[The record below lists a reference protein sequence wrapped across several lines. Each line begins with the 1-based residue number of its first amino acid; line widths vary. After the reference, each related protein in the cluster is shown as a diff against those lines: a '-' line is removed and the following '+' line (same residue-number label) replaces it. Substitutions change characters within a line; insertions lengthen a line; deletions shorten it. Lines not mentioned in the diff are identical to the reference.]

1 MAGRRFGASDGYRP
15 ADQVY
20 VECSA
25 AVCWGSLITDCTL
38 AGGKNATVV
47 AGTTE
52 SLSGDGTP
60 LAGMDFRGVVAS
72 RLGVDARSLAAFR
85 VGVAGVV
92 LLDLLLRSRY
102 LGAFYT
108 DDGVLPRE
116 VLYAHNPTVGPLSLH
131 SLSGALWFQAALFAV
146 TGLAALAMLV
156 GYRTTLATLLT
167 GLLVVSLHV
176 RNPLVLNGGDLVL
189 QMLFLWG
196 LFLPLGERWSVDAL
210 RDGPRR
216 DWVTSVA
223 TAGVLCQVV
232 VIYTTNAVLKLRGDA
247 WLSGDA
253 IQYVFSLEMFVHG
266 FGHVLAEYPGLLVAF
281 DKVWLALLAGS
292 VLLVVTTGWRRAGL
306 AAAFAVMHVGMAT
319 TMQLGVFPLVS
330 VVALLPF
337 VPTVAWDALADRPHR
352 PFVAG
357 PRVARLRE
365 TIRSHLP
372 LVATPSLPPA
382 ALEWGRRALT
392 VALAAFLVVQLA
404 YSAAS
409 VGFLPVPDAGPLDG
423 EAPEPRW
430 NMFAPEPLS
439 VDLWLKAPATTTT
452 GERVDAFH
460 GGPFTWDKPPD
471 VSESYPTARWRK
483 YATNVADD
491 DGEVPAAL
499 ASYLCSHSPHGRFTA
514 IENVTVYGVWQ
525 PTRLDGPEPT
535 TRDEWASANCST

>member
-1 MAGRRFGASDGYRP
+1 M
-15 ADQVY
+15 
-20 VECSA
+20 
-25 AVCWGSLITDCTL
+25 
-38 AGGKNATVV
+38 N
-47 AGTTE
+47 
-52 SLSGDGTP
+52 
-60 LAGMDFRGVVAS
+60 FRGAVAS

-85 VGVAGVV
+85 VGIAGVV

-108 DDGVLPRE
+108 DDGVVPRD
-116 VLYAHNPTVGPLSLH
+116 VLFAHNPTFGPYSLH
-131 SLSGALWFQAALFAV
+131 ALSGELWFQAALFAL

-156 GYRTTLATLLT
+156 GYRTTLATLAT

-210 RDGPRR
+210 RGRSRR

-232 VIYTTNAVLKLRGDA
+232 IIYTTNAVLKLRGDA
-247 WLSGDA
+247 WLSGEA

-266 FGHVLAEYPGLLVAF
+266 IGHWLADYPSLLVAF
-281 DKVWLALLAGS
+281 DKVWLGMLAGS
-292 VLLVVTTGWRRAGL
+292 ALLLLATGWLRALL
-306 AAAFAVMHVGMAT
+306 AAAFAAMHLGMMA

-337 VPTVAWDALADRPHR
+337 VPSVVWDALVDHPHR
-352 PFVAG
+352 PLVAG
-357 PRVARLRE
+357 PRVARVRE
-365 TIRSHLP
+365 TTRARLP
-372 LVATPSLPPA
+372 LVSTPSLPTE
-382 ALEWGRRALT
+382 ALQWGRRALT
-392 VALAAFLVVQLA
+392 VALAALLVFQLA

-409 VGFLPVPDAGPLDG
+409 VGFLPVPDAGALDG
-423 EAPEPRW
+423 EEPEPRW

-439 VDLWLKAPATTTT
+439 IDRWVKAPAATAT

-460 GGPFTWDKPPD
+460 GGAFTWDKPPD

-483 YATNVADD
+483 YATNVADA
-491 DGEVPAAL
+491 DGGVPAAL
-499 ASYLCSHSPHGRFTA
+499 ASYLCSYSPHGGWEPV
-514 IENVTVYGVWQ
+514 ENVTVYGVEQ

-535 TRDEWASANCST
+535 NRVEWAAANCSA